1 MRKKLLV
8 VVAAFALALCMPAMA
23 FAANSAFDK
32 GTAESTSYVDSYTG
46 NAFLMERDAL
56 NLTVGRDLYWVGDT
70 LNARGLEVGGGT
82 GGSALLAGSTLNVA
96 SSAIHGS
103 LRAAGQTVNVSSTTV
118 GNNITV
124 AGQNVSIASDVS
136 AGGVYAAGSNV
147 SVSGTY
153 QGAAFAAG
161 TVNLAGSYAGDVNVS
176 AGTVNV
182 SKGTTVGGTLRVP
195 NNAQVTIEEGANVPN
210 VSYVDD
216 ALVSTVS
223 EGSEQNPFSVI
234 GPLLFS
240 CMAHALL
247 VLLFFFLIK
256 GAMESAV
263 KLTETKLPRMF
274 VLGFAEFFVLPLLG
288 LFLLF
293 PLVTAP
299 ISALIFIFI
308 AVLWMFSIPFAGY
321 VLGRR
326 LFGGHGAF
334 GRRRD
339 RNACSY
345 CYLLYPVSLL
355 RGANRML
362 RFRCGLPYAKLL
374 GQARFACGAGSR
386 FRLGAVGLHRSS
398 GEAALWLELG
408 FGRVRFFPFFILFLK

>member
-1 MRKKLLV
+1 M
-8 VVAAFALALCMPAMA
+8 
-23 FAANSAFDK
+23 
-32 GTAESTSYVDSYTG
+32 
-46 NAFLMERDAL
+46 
-56 NLTVGRDLYWVGDT
+56 
-70 LNARGLEVGGGT
+70 
-82 GGSALLAGSTLNVA
+82 
-96 SSAIHGS
+96 
-103 LRAAGQTVNVSSTTV
+103 
-118 GNNITV
+118 
-124 AGQNVSIASDVS
+124 
-136 AGGVYAAGSNV
+136 

-216 ALVSTVS
+216 ALVSAVS
-223 EGSEQNPFSVI
+223 EGSEQSSFSVI

-263 KLTETKLPRMF
+263 KLTETKLSRIFM
-274 VLGFAEFFVLPLLG
+274 LGFVAFFVLPLLG
-288 LFLLF
+288 FFLLF

-326 LFGGHGAF
+326 LFGGMAP
-334 GRRRD
+334 
-339 RNACSY
+339 
-345 CYLLYPVSLL
+345 L
-355 RGANRML
+355 
-362 RFRCGLPYAKLL
+362 
-374 GQARFACGAGSR
+374 GAGVIGTLVLTAICYIPYLFFVVPTVCSVFIAGYLTQSFLDKR
-386 FRLGAVGLHRSS
+386 ALR
-398 GEAALWLELG
+398 AA
-408 FGRVRFFPFFILFLK
+408 

>member
-8 VVAAFALALCMPAMA
+8 VVAVFVLVLCMPAVA

-32 GTAESTSYVDSYTG
+32 GTAESTSYVDTYTG

-56 NLTVGRDLYWVGDT
+56 NLTVERDLYWAGDT

-96 SSAIHGS
+96 SSTIHGS
-103 LRAAGQTVNVSSTTV
+103 LRAAGQTVNV
-118 GNNITV
+118 
-124 AGQNVSIASDVS
+124 
-136 AGGVYAAGSNV
+136 
-147 SVSGTY
+147 
-153 QGAAFAAG
+153 
-161 TVNLAGSYAGDVNVS
+161 
-176 AGTVNV
+176 
-182 SKGTTVGGTLRVP
+182 
-195 NNAQVTIEEGANVPN
+195 PN

-216 ALVSTVS
+216 ALVSAVS
-223 EGSEQNPFSVI
+223 EGSEPNSFSVI

-256 GAMESAV
+256 GSMESAV
-263 KLTETKLPRMF
+263 KLTETKLSRIFM
-274 VLGFAEFFVLPLLG
+274 LGFVAFFVLPLLG
-288 LFLLF
+288 FFLLF

-326 LFGGHGAF
+326 LFEGMAP
-334 GRRRD
+334 
-339 RNACSY
+339 
-345 CYLLYPVSLL
+345 L
-355 RGANRML
+355 
-362 RFRCGLPYAKLL
+362 
-374 GQARFACGAGSR
+374 GAGVIGTLVLTAICYIPYLFFVVPTVCSIFAAGYLTQSFLDKR
-386 FRLGAVGLHRSS
+386 VG
-398 GEAALWLELG
+398 
-408 FGRVRFFPFFILFLK
+408 K

>member
-8 VVAAFALALCMPAMA
+8 VVAVFVLVLCMPAVA

-32 GTAESTSYVDSYTG
+32 GTAESTSYVDTYTG

-56 NLTVGRDLYWVGDT
+56 NLTVERDLYWAGDT

-96 SSAIHGS
+96 SSTIHGS
-103 LRAAGQTVNVSSTTV
+103 LRAAGQT
-118 GNNITV
+118 
-124 AGQNVSIASDVS
+124 
-136 AGGVYAAGSNV
+136 
-147 SVSGTY
+147 
-153 QGAAFAAG
+153 
-161 TVNLAGSYAGDVNVS
+161 VNVS

-216 ALVSTVS
+216 ALVSAVS
-223 EGSEQNPFSVI
+223 EGSEPNSFSVI

-256 GAMESAV
+256 GSMESAV
-263 KLTETKLPRMF
+263 KLTETKLSRIFM
-274 VLGFAEFFVLPLLG
+274 LGFVAFFVLPLLG
-288 LFLLF
+288 FFLLF

-326 LFGGHGAF
+326 LFEGMAP
-334 GRRRD
+334 
-339 RNACSY
+339 
-345 CYLLYPVSLL
+345 L
-355 RGANRML
+355 
-362 RFRCGLPYAKLL
+362 
-374 GQARFACGAGSR
+374 GAGVIGTLVLTAICYIPYLFFVVPTVCSIFAAGYLTQSFLDKR
-386 FRLGAVGLHRSS
+386 ALRAAQ
-398 GEAALWLELG
+398 EAASASEL
-408 FGRVRFFPFFILFLK
+408 

>member
-8 VVAAFALALCMPAMA
+8 VVAALALVLCMPAVA

-32 GTAESTSYVDSYTG
+32 GTAESTSYVDTYTG

-56 NLTVGRDLYWVGDT
+56 NLTVERDLYWAGDT

-96 SSAIHGS
+96 SSTIHGS

-136 AGGVYAAGSNV
+136 ACGVYAAGSNV
-147 SVSGTY
+147 SVSATKPGKT
-153 QGAAFAAG
+153 GAAFAAG
-161 TVNLAGSYAGDVNVS
+161 TVSLAGSYAGDVNVS
-176 AGTVNV
+176 ASTINV
-182 SKGTTVGGTLRVP
+182 SRGTTVGGTLRVP

-216 ALVSTVS
+216 ALVSAVS
-223 EGSEQNPFSVI
+223 EGSEQSSFSVI

-256 GAMESAV
+256 GVMEGAV
-263 KLTETKLPRMF
+263 KLAETKLSRMF
-274 VLGFAEFFVLPLLG
+274 MLGFVAFFVLPLLG
-288 LFLLF
+288 FFLLF

-326 LFGGHGAF
+326 LFEGMAP
-334 GRRRD
+334 
-339 RNACSY
+339 
-345 CYLLYPVSLL
+345 L
-355 RGANRML
+355 
-362 RFRCGLPYAKLL
+362 
-374 GQARFACGAGSR
+374 GAGMIGT
-386 FRLGAVGLHRSS
+386 LVLTAICYIPYL
-398 GEAALWLELG
+398 
-408 FGRVRFFPFFILFLK
+408 FFVVPTVCSIFIAGYLTQSFLDKRMEK

>member
-8 VVAAFALALCMPAMA
+8 VVAVFALALCMPAMA

-56 NLTVGRDLYWVGDT
+56 NLTAGRDLYWVGDT

-82 GGSALLAGSTLNVA
+82 GGSALLA
-96 SSAIHGS
+96 
-103 LRAAGQTVNVSSTTV
+103 
-118 GNNITV
+118 
-124 AGQNVSIASDVS
+124 
-136 AGGVYAAGSNV
+136 
-147 SVSGTY
+147 
-153 QGAAFAAG
+153 
-161 TVNLAGSYAGDVNVS
+161 
-176 AGTVNV
+176 
-182 SKGTTVGGTLRVP
+182 GGTLRVP

-223 EGSEQNPFSVI
+223 EGSEQNSFSVI

-256 GAMESAV
+256 GSMEGAV
-263 KLTETKLPRMF
+263 KLTETKLSRMF

-326 LFGGHGAF
+326 LFEGMAP
-334 GRRRD
+334 
-339 RNACSY
+339 
-345 CYLLYPVSLL
+345 L
-355 RGANRML
+355 
-362 RFRCGLPYAKLL
+362 
-374 GQARFACGAGSR
+374 GAGMIGTLVLTAICYIPYLFFVVPTVCSIFVAGYLTQSFLDKR
-386 FRLGAVGLHRSS
+386 VG
-398 GEAALWLELG
+398 
-408 FGRVRFFPFFILFLK
+408 K

>member
-8 VVAAFALALCMPAMA
+8 VVASLALVLCMPAVA

-32 GTAESTSYVDSYTG
+32 GTAESTSYVDTYTG

-56 NLTVGRDLYWVGDT
+56 NLAGCAHQHWLLGYAYRWLVGH
-70 LNARGLEVGGGT
+70 

-326 LFGGHGAF
+326 LFGGMAP
-334 GRRRD
+334 
-339 RNACSY
+339 
-345 CYLLYPVSLL
+345 L
-355 RGANRML
+355 
-362 RFRCGLPYAKLL
+362 
-374 GQARFACGAGSR
+374 GAGVIGTLVLTAICYIPYLFFVVPTVCSVFVAGYLTQSFLDKR
-386 FRLGAVGLHRSS
+386 ALRAAQ
-398 GEAALWLELG
+398 EAASASEL
-408 FGRVRFFPFFILFLK
+408 

>member
-8 VVAAFALALCMPAMA
+8 VVAVFALALCMPAMA

-82 GGSALLAGSTLNVA
+82 GGSALLAGGTST
-96 SSAIHGS
+96 IHGS

-118 GNNITV
+118 GNNITI

-136 AGGVYAAGSNV
+136 ACGVYAAGSNV

-161 TVNLAGSYAGDVNVS
+161 TVNLAGSYAGDVNIS

-182 SKGTTVGGTLRVP
+182 SRGTTVDGTLRVP

-256 GAMESAV
+256 GAMEGAV
-263 KLTETKLPRMF
+263 KLTETKLSRMF

-326 LFGGHGAF
+326 LFEGMAP
-334 GRRRD
+334 
-339 RNACSY
+339 
-345 CYLLYPVSLL
+345 L
-355 RGANRML
+355 
-362 RFRCGLPYAKLL
+362 
-374 GQARFACGAGSR
+374 GAGVIGT
-386 FRLGAVGLHRSS
+386 LVLTAVCYIPYLFFVVPTVCSIFVAGYLTQSF
-398 GEAALWLELG
+398 LDK
-408 FGRVRFFPFFILFLK
+408 RVGK

>member
-8 VVAAFALALCMPAMA
+8 VVAVFALVLCMPAMA

-56 NLTVGRDLYWVGDT
+56 NLTAGRDLYWVGDT

-96 SSAIHGS
+96 SSTIHGS
-103 LRAAGQTVNVSSTTV
+103 LRA
-118 GNNITV
+118 

-136 AGGVYAAGSNV
+136 ACGVYAAGSNV

-195 NNAQVTIEEGANVPN
+195 SNAQVTIEEGANVPN

-216 ALVSTVS
+216 ALVSAVS
-223 EGSEQNPFSVI
+223 EGSEPNSFSVI

-263 KLTETKLPRMF
+263 KLTETKLSRIFM
-274 VLGFAEFFVLPLLG
+274 LGFVAFFVLPLLG
-288 LFLLF
+288 FFLLF

-326 LFGGHGAF
+326 LFEGMAP
-334 GRRRD
+334 
-339 RNACSY
+339 
-345 CYLLYPVSLL
+345 L
-355 RGANRML
+355 
-362 RFRCGLPYAKLL
+362 
-374 GQARFACGAGSR
+374 GAGVIGT
-386 FRLGAVGLHRSS
+386 L
-398 GEAALWLELG
+398 ALTAICYIPYLFFVVPTVCSIFIAGYLTQS
-408 FGRVRFFPFFILFLK
+408 FMDKRVEK

>member
-8 VVAAFALALCMPAMA
+8 VVAAFALVLCMPAMA

-56 NLTVGRDLYWVGDT
+56 NLTVGRDLYWAGDT

-82 GGSALLAGSTLNVA
+82 GGSALLAGST
-96 SSAIHGS
+96 
-103 LRAAGQTVNVSSTTV
+103 
-118 GNNITV
+118 
-124 AGQNVSIASDVS
+124 
-136 AGGVYAAGSNV
+136 
-147 SVSGTY
+147 
-153 QGAAFAAG
+153 
-161 TVNLAGSYAGDVNVS
+161 VNLAGSYAGDVNIS

-182 SKGTTVGGTLRVP
+182 SRGTTVGGTLRVP

-223 EGSEQNPFSVI
+223 EGSEQNSFSVI

-256 GAMESAV
+256 GAMEGAV
-263 KLTETKLPRMF
+263 KLTETKLSRMF
-274 VLGFAEFFVLPLLG
+274 MLGFVAFFVLPLLG
-288 LFLLF
+288 FFLLF

-326 LFGGHGAF
+326 LFEGMAP
-334 GRRRD
+334 
-339 RNACSY
+339 
-345 CYLLYPVSLL
+345 L
-355 RGANRML
+355 
-362 RFRCGLPYAKLL
+362 
-374 GQARFACGAGSR
+374 GAGMIGTLVLTAICYIPYLFFVVPTVCSIFVAGYLTQSFLDKR
-386 FRLGAVGLHRSS
+386 VG
-398 GEAALWLELG
+398 
-408 FGRVRFFPFFILFLK
+408 K

>member
-8 VVAAFALALCMPAMA
+8 VVAVFALALCMPAMA

-82 GGSALLAGSTLNVA
+82 GGSALLAGGTLNVA
-96 SSAIHGS
+96 SSTIHGS

-118 GNNITV
+118 GNNITI

-136 AGGVYAAGSNV
+136 AC
-147 SVSGTY
+147 
-153 QGAAFAAG
+153 
-161 TVNLAGSYAGDVNVS
+161 
-176 AGTVNV
+176 
-182 SKGTTVGGTLRVP
+182 GTTVGGTLRVP
-195 NNAQVTIEEGANVPN
+195 SNAQVTIEEGAYVPN

-216 ALVSTVS
+216 ALVSAVS
-223 EGSEQNPFSVI
+223 EGSEQSSFSVI

-263 KLTETKLPRMF
+263 KLTETKLSRMF
-274 VLGFAEFFVLPLLG
+274 MLGFVVFFVLPLLG
-288 LFLLF
+288 FFLLF

-326 LFGGHGAF
+326 LFEGMAP
-334 GRRRD
+334 
-339 RNACSY
+339 
-345 CYLLYPVSLL
+345 L
-355 RGANRML
+355 
-362 RFRCGLPYAKLL
+362 
-374 GQARFACGAGSR
+374 GAGVIGT
-386 FRLGAVGLHRSS
+386 LVLTAVCYIPYLFFVVPTVCSIFVAGYLTQSF
-398 GEAALWLELG
+398 LDK
-408 FGRVRFFPFFILFLK
+408 RVGK

>member
-8 VVAAFALALCMPAMA
+8 VVAVFALALCMPAMA

-82 GGSALLAGSTLNVA
+82 GGSALLAGGTLNVA
-96 SSAIHGS
+96 SSTIHGS

-118 GNNITV
+118 GNNITI

-176 AGTVNV
+176 
-182 SKGTTVGGTLRVP
+182 KGTTVGGTLRVP

-223 EGSEQNPFSVI
+223 EGSEQSSFSVI

-256 GAMESAV
+256 GAMEGAV
-263 KLTETKLPRMF
+263 KLTETKLSRMF

-326 LFGGHGAF
+326 LFEGMAP
-334 GRRRD
+334 
-339 RNACSY
+339 
-345 CYLLYPVSLL
+345 L
-355 RGANRML
+355 
-362 RFRCGLPYAKLL
+362 
-374 GQARFACGAGSR
+374 GAGMIGTLVLTALCYIPYLFFVVPTVCSIFVAGYLTQSFLDKR
-386 FRLGAVGLHRSS
+386 VG
-398 GEAALWLELG
+398 
-408 FGRVRFFPFFILFLK
+408 K

>member
-8 VVAAFALALCMPAMA
+8 VVAALALVLCMPAVA

-32 GTAESTSYVDSYTG
+32 GTAESTSYVDTYTG

-56 NLTVGRDLYWVGDT
+56 NLTVERDLYWAGDT

-96 SSAIHGS
+96 SSTIHGS

-153 QGAAFAAG
+153 EGAAFA
-161 TVNLAGSYAGDVNVS
+161 NLAGSYAGDVNVS

-216 ALVSTVS
+216 ALVSAVS
-223 EGSEQNPFSVI
+223 EESEQNPFSVI

-256 GAMESAV
+256 GAMEGAV
-263 KLTETKLPRMF
+263 KLTETKLSRMF
-274 VLGFAEFFVLPLLG
+274 MLGFVAFFVLPLLG
-288 LFLLF
+288 FFLLF

-326 LFGGHGAF
+326 LFEEMAP
-334 GRRRD
+334 
-339 RNACSY
+339 
-345 CYLLYPVSLL
+345 L
-355 RGANRML
+355 
-362 RFRCGLPYAKLL
+362 
-374 GQARFACGAGSR
+374 GAGVIGTLVLTAICYIPYLFFVVPTVCSVFIAGYLTQSFLDKR
-386 FRLGAVGLHRSS
+386 ALRAAQ
-398 GEAALWLELG
+398 EAASASEL
-408 FGRVRFFPFFILFLK
+408 

>member
-8 VVAAFALALCMPAMA
+8 VVAAFALVLCMPAMA

-96 SSAIHGS
+96 SSTIHGS

-118 GNNITV
+118 GNNITI

-136 AGGVYAAGSNV
+136 ACGVYAAGSNV

-153 QGAAFAAG
+153 
-161 TVNLAGSYAGDVNVS
+161 VNIS

-182 SKGTTVGGTLRVP
+182 SRGTTVGGTLRVP

-256 GAMESAV
+256 GAMEGAV
-263 KLTETKLPRMF
+263 KLTETKLSRMF

-326 LFGGHGAF
+326 LFEGMAP
-334 GRRRD
+334 
-339 RNACSY
+339 
-345 CYLLYPVSLL
+345 L
-355 RGANRML
+355 
-362 RFRCGLPYAKLL
+362 
-374 GQARFACGAGSR
+374 GAGVIGT
-386 FRLGAVGLHRSS
+386 LVLTAVCYIPYLFFVVPTVCSIFVAGYLTQSF
-398 GEAALWLELG
+398 LDK
-408 FGRVRFFPFFILFLK
+408 RVGK

>member
-8 VVAAFALALCMPAMA
+8 VVAAFALVLCMPAMA

-56 NLTVGRDLYWVGDT
+56 NLTVGRDLYWAGDT

-82 GGSALLAGSTLNVA
+82 GGSALLAGGTLNLA
-96 SSAIHGS
+96 SSTIHGS

-136 AGGVYAAGSNV
+136 ACGVYAAGSNV

-153 QGAAFAAG
+153 QGAAFVAG
-161 TVNLAGSYAGDVNVS
+161 TVSLAGSYAGDVNVS
-176 AGTVNV
+176 ASTINV
-182 SKGTTVGGTLRVP
+182 SRGTTVGGTLRVP
-195 NNAQVTIEEGANVPN
+195 NNAQVAIEEGANVPN

-216 ALVSTVS
+216 ALVSAVS
-223 EGSEQNPFSVI
+223 EGSEQRSFSVI

-256 GAMESAV
+256 GSMESAV
-263 KLTETKLPRMF
+263 KLTETKLSRIFM
-274 VLGFAEFFVLPLLG
+274 LGFVAFFVLPLLG
-288 LFLLF
+288 FFLLF
-293 PLVTAP
+293 PLVTAHFCAD
-299 ISALIFIFI
+299 IHLHCG
-308 AVLWMFSIPFAGY
+308 AVDVFHPVCWLRAGTPP
-321 VLGRR
+321 VRGNGS
-326 LFGGHGAF
+326 FGCGH
-334 GRRRD
+334 D

-345 CYLLYPVSLL
+345 RYLLYSISVL
-355 RGANRML
+355 RGANRMFHL
-362 RFRCGLPYAKLL
+362 RCRLPYAKLL
-374 GQARFACGAGSR
+374 GQA
-386 FRLGAVGLHRSS
+386 S
-398 GEAALWLELG
+398 GEIG
-408 FGRVRFFPFFILFLK
+408 PGTRFPFSASGHF

>member
-8 VVAAFALALCMPAMA
+8 VVAVFALALCMPAMA

-82 GGSALLAGSTLNVA
+82 GGSALLAGGTLNVA
-96 SSAIHGS
+96 SSTIHGS

-118 GNNITV
+118 GNNITI

-210 VSYVDD
+210 VPNVSYVDD

-256 GAMESAV
+256 GAMEGAV
-263 KLTETKLPRMF
+263 KLTETKLSRMF

-326 LFGGHGAF
+326 LFEGMAP
-334 GRRRD
+334 
-339 RNACSY
+339 
-345 CYLLYPVSLL
+345 L
-355 RGANRML
+355 
-362 RFRCGLPYAKLL
+362 
-374 GQARFACGAGSR
+374 GAGMIGTLVLTAICYIPYLFFVVPTVCSIFVAGYLTQSFLDKR
-386 FRLGAVGLHRSS
+386 VG
-398 GEAALWLELG
+398 
-408 FGRVRFFPFFILFLK
+408 K

>member
-8 VVAAFALALCMPAMA
+8 VVAVFALALCMPAMA

-56 NLTVGRDLYWVGDT
+56 NLTVGRDLYWAGDT

-82 GGSALLAGSTLNVA
+82 GGSTLLAGGTLNVA

-161 TVNLAGSYAGDVNVS
+161 TVNLAGSYAGDVNIS

-182 SKGTTVGGTLRVP
+182 SRGTTVGGTLRVP

-223 EGSEQNPFSVI
+223 EGSEQNSFSVI

-247 VLLFFFLIK
+247 VLLFSFLIPHERK
-256 GAMESAV
+256 
-263 KLTETKLPRMF
+263 
-274 VLGFAEFFVLPLLG
+274 
-288 LFLLF
+288 
-293 PLVTAP
+293 
-299 ISALIFIFI
+299 
-308 AVLWMFSIPFAGY
+308 
-321 VLGRR
+321 
-326 LFGGHGAF
+326 
-334 GRRRD
+334 
-339 RNACSY
+339 
-345 CYLLYPVSLL
+345 
-355 RGANRML
+355 
-362 RFRCGLPYAKLL
+362 KLL
-374 GQARFACGAGSR
+374 NMY
-386 FRLGAVGLHRSS
+386 
-398 GEAALWLELG
+398 
-408 FGRVRFFPFFILFLK
+408 K

>member
-8 VVAAFALALCMPAMA
+8 VVAAFALVLCMPAMA

-82 GGSALLAGSTLNVA
+82 GGSALLAG
-96 SSAIHGS
+96 
-103 LRAAGQTVNVSSTTV
+103 
-118 GNNITV
+118 
-124 AGQNVSIASDVS
+124 
-136 AGGVYAAGSNV
+136 
-147 SVSGTY
+147 
-153 QGAAFAAG
+153 
-161 TVNLAGSYAGDVNVS
+161 
-176 AGTVNV
+176 
-182 SKGTTVGGTLRVP
+182 GTLRVP

-223 EGSEQNPFSVI
+223 ERSEQNPFSVI

-256 GAMESAV
+256 GAMEGAV
-263 KLTETKLPRMF
+263 KLTETKLSRMF

-326 LFGGHGAF
+326 LFEGMAP
-334 GRRRD
+334 
-339 RNACSY
+339 
-345 CYLLYPVSLL
+345 L
-355 RGANRML
+355 
-362 RFRCGLPYAKLL
+362 
-374 GQARFACGAGSR
+374 GAGVIGTLVLTAVCYIPYLFFVVPTVCSI
-386 FRLGAVGLHRSS
+386 FVAGYLTQSFLGKRVG
-398 GEAALWLELG
+398 
-408 FGRVRFFPFFILFLK
+408 K

>member
-8 VVAAFALALCMPAMA
+8 VVAAFALVLCMPAMA

-56 NLTVGRDLYWVGDT
+56 NLTVGRDLYWAGDT
-70 LNARGLEVGGGT
+70 LNARGLEVGGKT

-96 SSAIHGS
+96 SSTIHGS
-103 LRAAGQTVNVSSTTV
+103 LRAAGQT
-118 GNNITV
+118 
-124 AGQNVSIASDVS
+124 
-136 AGGVYAAGSNV
+136 
-147 SVSGTY
+147 
-153 QGAAFAAG
+153 
-161 TVNLAGSYAGDVNVS
+161 VNVS

-223 EGSEQNPFSVI
+223 EGSERNSFSVI

-256 GAMESAV
+256 GAMEGAV
-263 KLTETKLPRMF
+263 KLTETKLSRMF
-274 VLGFAEFFVLPLLG
+274 VLGFVEFFVLPLLG
-288 LFLLF
+288 FFLLF

-326 LFGGHGAF
+326 LFEGMAP
-334 GRRRD
+334 
-339 RNACSY
+339 
-345 CYLLYPVSLL
+345 L
-355 RGANRML
+355 
-362 RFRCGLPYAKLL
+362 
-374 GQARFACGAGSR
+374 GAGVIGT
-386 FRLGAVGLHRSS
+386 LVLTAVCYIPYLFFVVPTVCSIFVAGYLTQSF
-398 GEAALWLELG
+398 LDK
-408 FGRVRFFPFFILFLK
+408 RVGK

>member
-8 VVAAFALALCMPAMA
+8 VVAVFALALCMPAMA

-56 NLTVGRDLYWVGDT
+56 NLTVGRDLYWMGDT

-82 GGSALLAGSTLNVA
+82 GGSALLA
-96 SSAIHGS
+96 
-103 LRAAGQTVNVSSTTV
+103 
-118 GNNITV
+118 
-124 AGQNVSIASDVS
+124 
-136 AGGVYAAGSNV
+136 
-147 SVSGTY
+147 
-153 QGAAFAAG
+153 
-161 TVNLAGSYAGDVNVS
+161 
-176 AGTVNV
+176 
-182 SKGTTVGGTLRVP
+182 GGTLRVP

-256 GAMESAV
+256 GAMEGAV
-263 KLTETKLPRMF
+263 KLTETKLSRMF

-326 LFGGHGAF
+326 LFEGMAP
-334 GRRRD
+334 
-339 RNACSY
+339 
-345 CYLLYPVSLL
+345 L
-355 RGANRML
+355 
-362 RFRCGLPYAKLL
+362 
-374 GQARFACGAGSR
+374 GAGVIGT
-386 FRLGAVGLHRSS
+386 LVLTAVCYIPYLFFVVPTVCSIFVAGYLTQSF
-398 GEAALWLELG
+398 LDK
-408 FGRVRFFPFFILFLK
+408 RVGK

>member
-8 VVAAFALALCMPAMA
+8 AVAALALVLCMPAMA

-32 GTAESTSYVDSYTG
+32 GTAESTSYVDTYTG
-46 NAFLMERDAL
+46 NAFLTERDAL
-56 NLTVGRDLYWVGDT
+56 NLTVGCDLYWAGDT

-96 SSAIHGS
+96 
-103 LRAAGQTVNVSSTTV
+103 
-118 GNNITV
+118 
-124 AGQNVSIASDVS
+124 
-136 AGGVYAAGSNV
+136 
-147 SVSGTY
+147 
-153 QGAAFAAG
+153 
-161 TVNLAGSYAGDVNVS
+161 GSYAGDVSIS
-176 AGTVNV
+176 ASTVNV
-182 SKGTTVGGTLRVP
+182 SRGTTVGGTLRVP

-223 EGSEQNPFSVI
+223 EGSEQNSFSVI

-256 GAMESAV
+256 GAMEGAV
-263 KLTETKLPRMF
+263 KLTEKKISRMF
-274 VLGFAEFFVLPLLG
+274 ILGFVEFFVLPLLG
-288 LFLLF
+288 FFLLF

-326 LFGGHGAF
+326 LFEGMAP
-334 GRRRD
+334 
-339 RNACSY
+339 
-345 CYLLYPVSLL
+345 L
-355 RGANRML
+355 
-362 RFRCGLPYAKLL
+362 
-374 GQARFACGAGSR
+374 GAGVIGT
-386 FRLGAVGLHRSS
+386 LVLTAVCYIPYLFFVVPTVCSVFIAGYLTQSF
-398 GEAALWLELG
+398 LDK
-408 FGRVRFFPFFILFLK
+408 RVGK

>member
-8 VVAAFALALCMPAMA
+8 VVAALALVLCMPAVA

-32 GTAESTSYVDSYTG
+32 GTAESTSYVDTYTG

-56 NLTVGRDLYWVGDT
+56 NLTVERDLYWAGDT

-82 GGSALLAGSTLNVA
+82 GGSALLAGNTLNVA
-96 SSAIHGS
+96 SSTIHGS

-136 AGGVYAAGSNV
+136 ACGVYAAGSIVN
-147 SVSGTY
+147 VSGTY
-153 QGAAFAAG
+153 EGAAFAAG
-161 TVNLAGSYAGDVNVS
+161 TVNLAGSYAGD
-176 AGTVNV
+176 VNV

-216 ALVSTVS
+216 ALVSAVS
-223 EGSEQNPFSVI
+223 EESEQNPFSVI

-256 GAMESAV
+256 GVMEGAV
-263 KLTETKLPRMF
+263 KLTETKLSRMF
-274 VLGFAEFFVLPLLG
+274 MLGFVAFFVLPLLG
-288 LFLLF
+288 FFLLF

-326 LFGGHGAF
+326 LFGGMAP
-334 GRRRD
+334 
-339 RNACSY
+339 
-345 CYLLYPVSLL
+345 L
-355 RGANRML
+355 
-362 RFRCGLPYAKLL
+362 
-374 GQARFACGAGSR
+374 GAGVIGTLVLTAICYIPYLFFVVPTVCSVFIAGYLTQSFLDKR
-386 FRLGAVGLHRSS
+386 ALR
-398 GEAALWLELG
+398 AA
-408 FGRVRFFPFFILFLK
+408 

>member
-8 VVAAFALALCMPAMA
+8 VVAALALALCMPAMA

-56 NLTVGRDLYWVGDT
+56 NLTVGRDLYWVG
-70 LNARGLEVGGGT
+70 
-82 GGSALLAGSTLNVA
+82 
-96 SSAIHGS
+96 
-103 LRAAGQTVNVSSTTV
+103 
-118 GNNITV
+118 
-124 AGQNVSIASDVS
+124 
-136 AGGVYAAGSNV
+136 
-147 SVSGTY
+147 
-153 QGAAFAAG
+153 
-161 TVNLAGSYAGDVNVS
+161 
-176 AGTVNV
+176 
-182 SKGTTVGGTLRVP
+182 GTLRVP

-216 ALVSTVS
+216 ALVSAVS
-223 EGSEQNPFSVI
+223 EESEQSSFSVI

-263 KLTETKLPRMF
+263 KLTETKLSRMF
-274 VLGFAEFFVLPLLG
+274 MLGFVAFFVLPLLG
-288 LFLLF
+288 FFLLF

-326 LFGGHGAF
+326 LFEGMAP
-334 GRRRD
+334 
-339 RNACSY
+339 
-345 CYLLYPVSLL
+345 L
-355 RGANRML
+355 
-362 RFRCGLPYAKLL
+362 
-374 GQARFACGAGSR
+374 GAGVIGT
-386 FRLGAVGLHRSS
+386 LVLTAVCYIPYLFFVVPTVCSIFVAGYLTQSF
-398 GEAALWLELG
+398 LDK
-408 FGRVRFFPFFILFLK
+408 RVGK

>member
-8 VVAAFALALCMPAMA
+8 VVAVFALALCMPAMA

-82 GGSALLAGSTLNVA
+82 GGSALLAGGTLNVA
-96 SSAIHGS
+96 SSTIHGS
-103 LRAAGQTVNVSSTTV
+103 LRAAGQTVNV
-118 GNNITV
+118 
-124 AGQNVSIASDVS
+124 
-136 AGGVYAAGSNV
+136 
-147 SVSGTY
+147 
-153 QGAAFAAG
+153 
-161 TVNLAGSYAGDVNVS
+161 
-176 AGTVNV
+176 
-182 SKGTTVGGTLRVP
+182 
-195 NNAQVTIEEGANVPN
+195 PN

-216 ALVSTVS
+216 ALVSAVS
-223 EGSEQNPFSVI
+223 EGSEPNSFSVI

-263 KLTETKLPRMF
+263 KLTETKLSRIFM
-274 VLGFAEFFVLPLLG
+274 LGFVAFFVLPLLG
-288 LFLLF
+288 FFLLF

-326 LFGGHGAF
+326 LFEGMAP
-334 GRRRD
+334 
-339 RNACSY
+339 
-345 CYLLYPVSLL
+345 L
-355 RGANRML
+355 
-362 RFRCGLPYAKLL
+362 
-374 GQARFACGAGSR
+374 GAGVIGT
-386 FRLGAVGLHRSS
+386 LVLTAVCYIPYL
-398 GEAALWLELG
+398 
-408 FGRVRFFPFFILFLK
+408 FFVVPTVCSIFVAGYLTQSFLDKRMEK

>member
-8 VVAAFALALCMPAMA
+8 VVAAFALVLCMPAMA

-56 NLTVGRDLYWVGDT
+56 NLTVGRDLYWAGDA

-82 GGSALLAGSTLNVA
+82 GGSALLAGGTLNVA
-96 SSAIHGS
+96 SSTIHGS
-103 LRAAGQTVNVSSTTV
+103 LRA
-118 GNNITV
+118 

-136 AGGVYAAGSNV
+136 ARGVYAAGSNV

-161 TVNLAGSYAGDVNVS
+161 TVNLAGSYAGDVNIS

-182 SKGTTVGGTLRVP
+182 SRGTTVDGTLRVP
-195 NNAQVTIEEGANVPN
+195 NNAQVIIEEGANVPN

-256 GAMESAV
+256 GAMEGAV
-263 KLTETKLPRMF
+263 KLTETKLSRMF

-326 LFGGHGAF
+326 LFEGMAP
-334 GRRRD
+334 
-339 RNACSY
+339 
-345 CYLLYPVSLL
+345 L
-355 RGANRML
+355 
-362 RFRCGLPYAKLL
+362 
-374 GQARFACGAGSR
+374 GAGVIGT
-386 FRLGAVGLHRSS
+386 LVLTAVCYIPYLFFVVPTVCSIFVAGYLTQSF
-398 GEAALWLELG
+398 LDK
-408 FGRVRFFPFFILFLK
+408 RVGK

>member
-8 VVAAFALALCMPAMA
+8 VVAVFALALCMPAMA

-82 GGSALLAGSTLNVA
+82 GGSALLAGS
-96 SSAIHGS
+96 
-103 LRAAGQTVNVSSTTV
+103 
-118 GNNITV
+118 
-124 AGQNVSIASDVS
+124 
-136 AGGVYAAGSNV
+136 
-147 SVSGTY
+147 
-153 QGAAFAAG
+153 
-161 TVNLAGSYAGDVNVS
+161 YAGDVNVS
-176 AGTVNV
+176 ASTINV
-182 SKGTTVGGTLRVP
+182 SRGTTVGGTLRVP
-195 NNAQVTIEEGANVPN
+195 SNAQVTIEEGANVPN

-216 ALVSTVS
+216 ALVSAVS
-223 EGSEQNPFSVI
+223 EGSEQSSFSVI

-256 GAMESAV
+256 GAMEGAV
-263 KLTETKLPRMF
+263 KLTETKLSRMF
-274 VLGFAEFFVLPLLG
+274 MLGFVAFFVLPLLG
-288 LFLLF
+288 FFLLF

-326 LFGGHGAF
+326 LFEGMAP
-334 GRRRD
+334 
-339 RNACSY
+339 
-345 CYLLYPVSLL
+345 L
-355 RGANRML
+355 
-362 RFRCGLPYAKLL
+362 
-374 GQARFACGAGSR
+374 GAGVIGT
-386 FRLGAVGLHRSS
+386 LVLTAVCYIPYLFFVVPTVCSIFVAGYLTQSF
-398 GEAALWLELG
+398 LDK
-408 FGRVRFFPFFILFLK
+408 RVGK

>member
-8 VVAAFALALCMPAMA
+8 VVASLALVLCMPAVA

-32 GTAESTSYVDSYTG
+32 GTAESTSYVDTYTG

-161 TVNLAGSYAGDVNVS
+161 TVGSYAGDVNVS

-195 NNAQVTIEEGANVPN
+195 NNAQVTIEEGANAPN

-240 CMAHALL
+240 CMTHALL

-326 LFGGHGAF
+326 LFGGMAP
-334 GRRRD
+334 
-339 RNACSY
+339 
-345 CYLLYPVSLL
+345 L
-355 RGANRML
+355 
-362 RFRCGLPYAKLL
+362 
-374 GQARFACGAGSR
+374 GAGVIGTLVLTAICYIPYLFFVVPTVCSVFVAGYLTQSFLDKR
-386 FRLGAVGLHRSS
+386 ALRAAQ
-398 GEAALWLELG
+398 EAASASEL
-408 FGRVRFFPFFILFLK
+408 

>member
-1 MRKKLLV
+1 M
-8 VVAAFALALCMPAMA
+8 
-23 FAANSAFDK
+23 
-32 GTAESTSYVDSYTG
+32 
-46 NAFLMERDAL
+46 
-56 NLTVGRDLYWVGDT
+56 
-70 LNARGLEVGGGT
+70 
-82 GGSALLAGSTLNVA
+82 
-96 SSAIHGS
+96 
-103 LRAAGQTVNVSSTTV
+103 
-118 GNNITV
+118 
-124 AGQNVSIASDVS
+124 
-136 AGGVYAAGSNV
+136 

-161 TVNLAGSYAGDVNVS
+161 TVNLAGSYAGDVSIS

-182 SKGTTVGGTLRVP
+182 SRGTTVGGTLRVP

-223 EGSEQNPFSVI
+223 EGSEQNSFSVI

-256 GAMESAV
+256 GAMEGAV
-263 KLTETKLPRMF
+263 KLTETKLSRMF

-326 LFGGHGAF
+326 LFEGMAP
-334 GRRRD
+334 
-339 RNACSY
+339 
-345 CYLLYPVSLL
+345 L
-355 RGANRML
+355 
-362 RFRCGLPYAKLL
+362 
-374 GQARFACGAGSR
+374 GAGMIGTLVLTAICYIPYLFFVVPTVCSIFVAGYLTQSFLDKR
-386 FRLGAVGLHRSS
+386 VG
-398 GEAALWLELG
+398 
-408 FGRVRFFPFFILFLK
+408 K

>member
-32 GTAESTSYVDSYTG
+32 GTVESTSYVDSYTG

-56 NLTVGRDLYWVGDT
+56 NLTVERDLYWAGDT

-96 SSAIHGS
+96 SSTIHGS

-118 GNNITV
+118 GGNITV

-161 TVNLAGSYAGDVNVS
+161 TVNLARSYAGDVNVS

-223 EGSEQNPFSVI
+223 EGSEREKYHCYRSMCRCCFRAWPTPCWCCCFS
-234 GPLLFS
+234 S
-240 CMAHALL
+240 
-247 VLLFFFLIK
+247 
-256 GAMESAV
+256 
-263 KLTETKLPRMF
+263 
-274 VLGFAEFFVLPLLG
+274 
-288 LFLLF
+288 
-293 PLVTAP
+293 
-299 ISALIFIFI
+299 
-308 AVLWMFSIPFAGY
+308 
-321 VLGRR
+321 
-326 LFGGHGAF
+326 
-334 GRRRD
+334 
-339 RNACSY
+339 
-345 CYLLYPVSLL
+345 
-355 RGANRML
+355 
-362 RFRCGLPYAKLL
+362 
-374 GQARFACGAGSR
+374 
-386 FRLGAVGLHRSS
+386 
-398 GEAALWLELG
+398 
-408 FGRVRFFPFFILFLK
+408 

>member
-8 VVAAFALALCMPAMA
+8 VVAAFALVLCMPAMA

-56 NLTVGRDLYWVGDT
+56 NLTVGRDLYWAGDT

-96 SSAIHGS
+96 SSTIHGS

-118 GNNITV
+118 GNNITI

-161 TVNLAGSYAGDVNVS
+161 TVNLAGSYAGDVNIS

-182 SKGTTVGGTLRVP
+182 SRGTTVGGTLRVP

-223 EGSEQNPFSVI
+223 EGSEQNSFSVI

-256 GAMESAV
+256 GAMEGAV
-263 KLTETKLPRMF
+263 KLTETKLSRMF
-274 VLGFAEFFVLPLLG
+274 MLGFVAFFVLPLLG
-288 LFLLF
+288 FFLLF

-326 LFGGHGAF
+326 LFEGMAP
-334 GRRRD
+334 
-339 RNACSY
+339 
-345 CYLLYPVSLL
+345 L
-355 RGANRML
+355 
-362 RFRCGLPYAKLL
+362 
-374 GQARFACGAGSR
+374 GAGMIGTLVLTAICYIPYLFFVVPTVCSIFVAGCLTQSFLDKR
-386 FRLGAVGLHRSS
+386 VG
-398 GEAALWLELG
+398 
-408 FGRVRFFPFFILFLK
+408 K

>member
-8 VVAAFALALCMPAMA
+8 VVAAFALVLCMPAMA

-82 GGSALLAGSTLNVA
+82 GSTLNVA
-96 SSAIHGS
+96 SSTIHGS

-136 AGGVYAAGSNV
+136 ACGVYAAGSNV

-223 EGSEQNPFSVI
+223 EGSEQNSFSVI

-256 GAMESAV
+256 GAMEGAV
-263 KLTETKLPRMF
+263 KLTETKLSRMF

-308 AVLWMFSIPFAGY
+308 AVLWMFSIPPAGY

-326 LFGGHGAF
+326 LFEGMAP
-334 GRRRD
+334 
-339 RNACSY
+339 
-345 CYLLYPVSLL
+345 L
-355 RGANRML
+355 
-362 RFRCGLPYAKLL
+362 
-374 GQARFACGAGSR
+374 GAGMIGTLVLTAICYIPYLFFVVPTVCSIFVAGYLTQSFLDKR
-386 FRLGAVGLHRSS
+386 VG
-398 GEAALWLELG
+398 
-408 FGRVRFFPFFILFLK
+408 K

>member
-8 VVAAFALALCMPAMA
+8 VVAAFALVLCMPAMA

-96 SSAIHGS
+96 SSTIHGS

-118 GNNITV
+118 GNNITI
-124 AGQNVSIASDVS
+124 AGQNVSASTI
-136 AGGVYAAGSNV
+136 NV
-147 SVSGTY
+147 SR
-153 QGAAFAAG
+153 
-161 TVNLAGSYAGDVNVS
+161 
-176 AGTVNV
+176 
-182 SKGTTVGGTLRVP
+182 GTTVGGTLRVP
-195 NNAQVTIEEGANVPN
+195 SNAQVAIEEGANVPN

-216 ALVSTVS
+216 ALVSAVS
-223 EGSEQNPFSVI
+223 EGSEQSSFSVI

-263 KLTETKLPRMF
+263 KLTETKLSRMF
-274 VLGFAEFFVLPLLG
+274 MLGFVAFFVLPLLG
-288 LFLLF
+288 FFLLF

-326 LFGGHGAF
+326 LFEGLAPLGA
-334 GRRRD
+334 GVIGTLVLT
-339 RNACSY
+339 AVCY
-345 CYLLYPVSLL
+345 IPYLLFVVPTVCSIFVAGYLTQSFLDK
-355 RGANRML
+355 RME
-362 RFRCGLPYAKLL
+362 K
-374 GQARFACGAGSR
+374 
-386 FRLGAVGLHRSS
+386 
-398 GEAALWLELG
+398 
-408 FGRVRFFPFFILFLK
+408 